1 MVFSGAHPPLVG
13 CLSAHIATSP
23 GGAEANAAEPPGG
36 GGGGGK
42 PGTLEFK
49 GCFNCGL
56 DNHQAR
62 FCKSPPCT
70 YCGLRYCFGARKRGP
85 QQGCLVKKLVE
96 GGEIG
101 PTDLGLNAKPISE
114 QMSVRIKERAEELKA
129 KANET
134 NTATQTVPH
143 DDLYADGDSD

>member
-1 MVFSGAHPPLVG
+1 MPLNRPAAAAAAASRVRSSSRGA
-13 CLSAHIATSP
+13 ST
-23 GGAEANAAEPPGG
+23 AAWI
-36 GGGGGK
+36 
-42 PGTLEFK
+42 TTRRASVSR
-49 GCFNCGL
+49 
-56 DNHQAR
+56 HR
-62 FCKSPPCT
+62 VCT